1 MAKGW
6 ESKSA
11 EALAGVF
18 EVRSQAALTPR
29 GRKALERNTPDSATL
44 DRIRQKE
51 TILLSRTRILTELK
65 SVQNPRYR
73 ELLNRTLADLD
84 IKLSAL

>member
-18 EVRSQAALTPR
+18 EVRPSD
-29 GRKALERNTPDSATL
+29 LERNTPDSATL

-51 TILLSRTRILTELK
+51 TMLLSRTRILTELK

-73 ELLNRTLADLD
+73 ELLNRTLADLNT
-84 IKLSAL
+84 KLSVL

>member
-11 EALAGVF
+11 EALAGIF
-18 EVRSQAALTPR
+18 EVHQSAGGNVPDPR
-29 GRKALERNTPDSATL
+29 TL
-44 DRIRQKE
+44 NRIRQKE
-51 TILLSRTRILTELK
+51 NILLSRTRILSELK
-65 SVQNPRYR
+65 SAQNPRYR

-84 IKLSAL
+84 AKLATLS

>member
-11 EALAGVF
+11 EALAGVYQT
-18 EVRSQAALTPR
+18 SPR
-29 GRKALERNTPDSATL
+29 PAGLNTPDAATL

-51 TILLSRTRILTELK
+51 AILLSRTRIMTELQ
-65 SVQNPRYR
+65 SAQNPRYR
-73 ELLNRTLADLD
+73 DLLNRTLVGLNS
-84 IKLSAL
+84 KLAAL

>member
-6 ESKSA
+6 ESKSV

-18 EVRSQAALTPR
+18 VEVRPLTA
-29 GRKALERNTPDSATL
+29 GRNVPDSATL

-51 TILLSRTRILTELK
+51 TMLLSRTRIVTDLK
-65 SVQNPRYR
+65 TAQNPRYR
-73 ELLNRTLADLD
+73 ELLSRTLADLD
-84 IKLSAL
+84 AKLAAF

>member
-6 ESKSA
+6 ESKSV

-18 EVRSQAALTPR
+18 EVRP
-29 GRKALERNTPDSATL
+29 GIPERNTPDSATL

-51 TILLSRTRILTELK
+51 SMLLSRTHILTELK
-65 SVQNPRYR
+65 SAQNPRYR
-73 ELLNRTLADLD
+73 ELLNRTLADLND
-84 IKLSAL
+84 KLSAL

>member
-18 EVRSQAALTPR
+18 EVRPHTD
-29 GRKALERNTPDSATL
+29 GKNTPDAATL
-44 DRIRQKE
+44 DRIRQRE
-51 TILLSRTRILTELK
+51 TMLLSRTRILTELRAT
-65 SVQNPRYR
+65 QNPRYR
-73 ELLNRTLADLD
+73 DLLNRTLADLNER
-84 IKLSAL
+84 IAAL

>member
-6 ESKSA
+6 ESKGA

-18 EVRSQAALTPR
+18 DVRPNAPA
-29 GRKALERNTPDSATL
+29 RNVPDPETL
-44 DRIRQKE
+44 NLIREKE
-51 TILLSRTRILTELK
+51 GILLSRVRIVTDLK
-65 SVQNPRYR
+65 SAQNPRYR

-84 IKLSAL
+84 AKLSTL

>member
-11 EALAGVF
+11 EALAGIF
-18 EVRSQAALTPR
+18 EVRPNAPV
-29 GRKALERNTPDSATL
+29 RNVPDPATL
-44 DRIRQKE
+44 HRIREKE
-51 TILLSRTRILTELK
+51 SIQLSRTRITTELK
-65 SVQNPRYR
+65 SAQNPRYR

-84 IKLSAL
+84 AKLSIL

>member
-18 EVRSQAALTPR
+18 EVRPGTP
-29 GRKALERNTPDSATL
+29 ERNSPDSATL

-51 TILLSRTRILTELK
+51 TMLLSRTRILTDLK
-65 SVQNPRYR
+65 SAQNPRYR
-73 ELLNRTLADLD
+73 ELLNRMLADLND
-84 IKLSAL
+84 KLSAL

>member
-6 ESKSA
+6 ESKSV

-18 EVRSQAALTPR
+18 DVRPN
-29 GRKALERNTPDSATL
+29 GFDRNIPDSATL

-51 TILLSRTRILTELK
+51 SVLLSRTRILTDLK
-65 SVQNPRYR
+65 SAQNPRYR
-73 ELLNRTLADLD
+73 ELLNRMLADLD
-84 IKLSAL
+84 AKLAAF

>member
-6 ESKSA
+6 ESKGA

-18 EVRSQAALTPR
+18 EVRPNAPA
-29 GRKALERNTPDSATL
+29 RNNPEPDVL
-44 DRIRQKE
+44 NHIREKDVM
-51 TILLSRTRILTELK
+51 LLSRTRIVTELK
-65 SVQNPRYR
+65 SAQNPRYR

-84 IKLSAL
+84 SKLSTL

>member
-18 EVRSQAALTPR
+18 EVRPQHLK
-29 GRKALERNTPDSATL
+29 GNTPDSATL

-51 TILLSRTRILTELK
+51 TMLLSRTRIMTELK
-65 SVQNPRYR
+65 SAQNPRYR
-73 ELLNRTLADLD
+73 ELLNRTLVDLNS
-84 IKLSAL
+84 KLSFL

>member
-6 ESKSA
+6 ESKSV

-18 EVRSQAALTPR
+18 DARPGAS
-29 GRKALERNTPDSATL
+29 GRNVPDSATL

-51 TILLSRTRILTELK
+51 TMQLSRTRILTDLK
-65 SVQNPRYR
+65 SAQNPRYR
-73 ELLNRTLADLD
+73 ELLNRMLVDLD
-84 IKLSAL
+84 TKLAGF

>member
-18 EVRSQAALTPR
+18 EVRPHD
-29 GRKALERNTPDSATL
+29 LERNTPDSATL

-51 TILLSRTRILTELK
+51 TMLLSRTRILTELK
-65 SVQNPRYR
+65 SAQNPRYR
-73 ELLNRTLADLD
+73 ELLSRTLADLNT
-84 IKLSAL
+84 KLSAL

>member
-11 EALAGVF
+11 EALAGMF
-18 EVRSQAALTPR
+18 DVRVNA
-29 GRKALERNTPDSATL
+29 ERNVPDPVTL
-44 DRIRQKE
+44 NLIRQKE
-51 TILLSRTRILTELK
+51 SILLSRTRIVTELK
-65 SVQNPRYR
+65 SAQNPRYK

-84 IKLSAL
+84 AKLAALA

>member
-18 EVRSQAALTPR
+18 EVRPRTALSPS
-29 GRKALERNTPDSATL
+29 GKKALERNTPDSATL

-51 TILLSRTRILTELK
+51 TMLLSRTRILTELK
-65 SVQNPRYR
+65 SAQNPRYR
-73 ELLNRTLADLD
+73 DLLNRSLADLD
-84 IKLSAL
+84 NKLSAL